1 VAIGRAT
8 PQKRSN
14 AYNIFVL
21 VLTVLSL
28 VVMVCLLLPLSEQ
41 TLTLL
46 RYYDNVICVVF
57 LIDFFLNLKN
67 ARKKSDYFIHERG
80 WLDLIGSL
88 PSLGVLRITGLLRL
102 ARLSRLARI
111 ARLLRGEE
119 KKSLVKDVLTNRSQY
134 AALITVLLALIVL
147 TVSSTLVLQFESKA
161 PDAHITTGW
170 DAFWYSV
177 VTITT
182 VGYGD
187 YYPITFWGRVTGM
200 FIMFAGVGIIG
211 ALASI
216 LASVLVGGSAPEETE
231 EVPGVEPPPSVEQE
245 LAGIKEELALL
256 RQALERRDANG
267 GPPPTR
273 AAAEPLAE
281 GDPLPVP

>member
-1 VAIGRAT
+1 MAAEKAR
-8 PQKRSN
+8 PRKRSN
-14 AYNIFVL
+14 SYNIFIL
-21 VLTVLSL
+21 VLTILSL

-46 RYYDNVICVVF
+46 QFYDNMICVIF

-67 ARKKSDYFIHERG
+67 APKKSDYFIRERG
-80 WLDLIGSL
+80 WLDLLGSM
-88 PSLGVLRITGLLRL
+88 PSLGLFRFGGLLRL

-111 ARLLRGEE
+111 IRLLRGEQR
-119 KKSLVKDVLTNRSQY
+119 KALVKDVLMNRSQY
-134 AALITVLLALIVL
+134 AAFITILLALIVL

-170 DAFWYSV
+170 DAFWYSI

-187 YYPITFWGRVTGM
+187 YYPVTFWGRITGM

-216 LASVLVGGSAPEETE
+216 LASVLVGGSAPEEDE
-231 EVPGVEPPPSVEQE
+231 EAPEVAPALSVEQE
-245 LAGIKEELALL
+245 LAGIKGELASL
-256 RQALERRDANG
+256 RQVLERRYANG
-267 GPPPTR
+267 GPPQTG